1 MNFLFQL
8 RGRRHLIFGSERQLE
23 VPRKTKTW
31 YIDATFKL
39 CRHPFTQLLTVNAF
53 VKNDD
58 HVKQVPLVFA
68 LMSGR
73 KKGDYKAVLKSALAI
88 LENRLRV
95 TKITL
100 YFEKAIWNALRQV
113 LPNVKLMGCSFHITQ
128 ALWRKVSTVE

>member
-8 RGRRHLIFGSERQLE
+8 RGRRHLIFASERQLE
-23 VPRKTKTW
+23 VLSKSKTW

-58 HVKQVPLVFA
+58 HVKQVPLLFA

-73 KKGDYKAVLKSALAI
+73 KKRGLQSG
-88 LENRLRV
+88 
-95 TKITL
+95 
-100 YFEKAIWNALRQV
+100 
-113 LPNVKLMGCSFHITQ
+113 P
-128 ALWRKVSTVE
+128 